1 MNGWTVLGVVAVLL
15 GGVAL
20 VWFMARL
27 KRSRDHVPVHDGVVH
42 TSPAAA
48 GPVTAPRA
56 YSPQNVGNDASARPW
71 ERNTTS
77 FDLTRQPQPGQA
89 GTPAAFHGVSGGGSG
104 IALPAGFD
112 VEAFLQASKA
122 NFIALQ
128 AAWDRSD
135 IASLKAMMTDEMLRQ
150 VTEQLTEREQGGSRS
165 VNPTEVVMLEAH
177 LLDVEQAGDALLVSV
192 EFSGMVREDPS
203 AGPNP
208 FREVWT
214 IKRPL
219 TGSADWRVSGVQA
232 LQ

>member
-1 MNGWTVLGVVAVLL
+1 MNGWTVLGMVAVLF
-15 GGVAL
+15 GGVGS

-27 KRSRDHVPVHDGVVH
+27 KRSRDRVPVHDGAVH

-48 GPVTAPRA
+48 GPVASPRA

-89 GTPAAFHGVSGGGSG
+89 GTPAATQGVSGGASG
-104 IALPAGFD
+104 MALPAGFD
-112 VEAFLQASKA
+112 VEAFLQVSKG
-122 NFIALQ
+122 NFIGLQ

-135 IASLKAMMTDEMLRQ
+135 IASLKTMMTDEMLRQ
-150 VTEQLTEREQGGSRS
+150 VTEQLTEREQGGGRS
-165 VNPTEVVMLEAH
+165 VSPTEVVMLEAH
-177 LLDVEQAGDALLVSV
+177 LLDIEQASDALLVSV

-208 FREVWT
+208 FREVWA
-214 IKRPL
+214 IRRPL
-219 TGSADWRVSGVQA
+219 AGSADWQVSSVQA